1 LHWIDQSVIIF
12 ILLSFSIYGIWQVK
26 NNQTSKDY
34 FLAGNNLP
42 WPVAMFSIVATE
54 TSVLT
59 FISVPGLAYREDWFF
74 LQLAF
79 GYIIGRILVS
89 IFLLPQYF
97 QAGVVSIYEVI
108 GFRFGEIFQK
118 IASLIFLITRVLA
131 DGVRFLA
138 TAVIVQVI
146 TGWPLFMAVMIIGA
160 VTLIYTLSGGIK
172 TVIWIDSIQFILYLF
187 GGLISIIIAINYL
200 EIPLFEIISNLSSS
214 DKLRIFTV
222 QGNLF
227 YDPYFFISAI
237 FGGIFLSFSSHGI
250 DHMMVQRVLS
260 TKNIKSAKKAMIG
273 SGIIVFLQFTI
284 FLFAGSLIY
293 LVTNNMDIQKDRE
306 FTYFIANFLPTG
318 IKGLLLAGVLSAAMS
333 TLSSSV
339 NSLASSTITDWFK
352 KKQSIKTSRLVS
364 LVWGATL
371 ILIALVFN
379 ESNTAIIVVGLEI
392 ASFTYGALLGLF
404 LLSKM
409 KRNFLSI
416 SLIYGLLSSII
427 IVFILKYL
435 GFAWTT
441 FIGVAATSNILIT
454 LLFDNAYLIDQQRE
468 KIIEKDQKDLFLTN
482 IEKGFE
488 NILKSPF

>member
-1 LHWIDQSVIIF
+1 MHWIDQLVILF
-12 ILLSFSIYGIWQVK
+12 FLLSFSIYGIWQAK
-26 NNQTSKDY
+26 SNRSSGDY
-34 FLAGNNLP
+34 FLAGKNLP
-42 WPVAMFSIVATE
+42 WPVAMLSIVATE

-59 FISVPGLAYREDWFF
+59 FISIPGLAYRGDWFF
-74 LQLAF
+74 LQLGF

-97 QAGVVSIYEVI
+97 QAGIVSIYEVI
-108 GFRFGEIFQK
+108 GQRFGEVFQK

-146 TGWPLFMAVMIIGA
+146 TGWSLFFAVMIIGV

-187 GGLISIIIAINYL
+187 GGLASIAIAINYL
-200 EIPLFEIISNLSSS
+200 ELPFFDIITNLSSLN
-214 DKLRIFTV
+214 KLRIFTLE
-222 QGNLF
+222 GNVL
-227 YDPYFFISAI
+227 YDPYFFLSAI
-237 FGGIFLSFSSHGI
+237 IGGIFLSFSSHGI

-260 TKNIKSAKKAMIG
+260 TRNIESAKKAMIG
-273 SGIIVFLQFTI
+273 SGIIVLFQFTI

-306 FTYFIANFLPTG
+306 FTYFIVNFLPIG
-318 IKGLLLAGVLSAAMS
+318 VKGLLLAGVLSAAMS

-339 NSLASSTITDWFK
+339 NSLASSTITDWFRN
-352 KKQSIKTSRLVS
+352 KQSIKTSRLVS
-364 LVWGATL
+364 LVWGAIL
-371 ILIALVFN
+371 IMIALVFN
-379 ESNTAIIVVGLEI
+379 ESNTAIIVVGLQI

-409 KRNFLSI
+409 KRDFSSI
-416 SLIYGLLSSII
+416 SLISGLLSSLL
-427 IVFILKYL
+427 IVFLLKYC

-441 FIGVAATSNILIT
+441 FIGAAVILNIAIT
-454 LLFDNAYLIDQQRE
+454 LLTDS
-468 KIIEKDQKDLFLTN
+468 IIKFIYN
-482 IEKGFE
+482 S
-488 NILKSPF
+488 NR

>member
-1 LHWIDQSVIIF
+1 MHWIDQSVIIF
-12 ILLSFSIYGIWQVK
+12 FLLSFSIYGIWQAK

-34 FLAGNNLP
+34 FLAGKNLP

-59 FISVPGLAYREDWFF
+59 FISVPGLAYRGDWFF

-79 GYIIGRILVS
+79 GYMIGRVLVS

-97 QAGVVSIYEVI
+97 KAGVVSIYEVI
-108 GFRFGEIFQK
+108 GFRFGELFQK

-146 TGWPLFMAVMIIGA
+146 TGWPLFMAVLVIGA

-172 TVIWIDSIQFILYLF
+172 TVIWIDSVQFILYLL
-187 GGLISIIIAINYL
+187 GGLISVVIALNYL
-200 EIPLFEIISNLSSS
+200 DIPLFEIISNLSSS
-214 DKLRIFTV
+214 NKLKIFTV
-222 QGNLF
+222 EGNLF
-227 YDPYFFISAI
+227 FDPYFFLSAI
-237 FGGIFLSFSSHGI
+237 IGGIFLSFSSHGI

-293 LVTNNMDIQKDRE
+293 LVTNNMD
-306 FTYFIANFLPTG
+306 FLPTG
-318 IKGLLLAGVLSAAMS
+318 VKGLLLAGVLSAAMS

-352 KKQSIKTSRLVS
+352 KKQSIKTSRIVS
-364 LVWGATL
+364 MAWGTIL

-404 LLSKM
+404 ILSKM
-409 KRNFLSI
+409 KRNFLPI
-416 SLIYGLLSSII
+416 SLIGGLLSSLI
-427 IVFILKYL
+427 IVFGLKYM
-435 GFAWTT
+435 GFAWTV
-441 FIGVAATSNILIT
+441 FIGIAASSNIFVAL
-454 LLFDNAYLIDQQRE
+454 LIDKFC
-468 KIIEKDQKDLFLTN
+468 KIFYSK
-482 IEKGFE
+482 
-488 NILKSPF
+488 

>member
-1 LHWIDQSVIIF
+1 MHWIDQSVIIF
-12 ILLSFSIYGIWQVK
+12 FLLSFSIYGIWQAK

-34 FLAGNNLP
+34 FLAGKNLP

-59 FISVPGLAYREDWFF
+59 FISVPGLAYRGDWFF

-79 GYIIGRILVS
+79 GYMIGRILVS
-89 IFLLPQYF
+89 VFLLPQYF
-97 QAGVVSIYEVI
+97 EAGVVSIYEVI
-108 GFRFGEIFQK
+108 GFRFGELFQK

-146 TGWPLFMAVMIIGA
+146 TGWPLFIAVLVIGA

-172 TVIWIDSIQFILYLF
+172 TVIWIDSIQFILYLL
-187 GGLISIIIAINYL
+187 GGLISVAIALNYL

-214 DKLRIFTV
+214 NKLKIFTFE
-222 QGNLF
+222 GNLF
-227 YDPYFFISAI
+227 YDPYFFLSAI
-237 FGGIFLSFSSHGI
+237 IGGIFLSFSSHGI

-306 FTYFIANFLPTG
+306 FTYFIVNFLPTG
-318 IKGLLLAGVLSAAMS
+318 VKGLLLAGVLSAAMS

-352 KKQSIKTSRLVS
+352 KKQSIKTSRIVS
-364 LVWGATL
+364 MAWGAIL

-404 LLSKM
+404 MLSKM
-409 KRNFLSI
+409 KRNFLPI
-416 SLIYGLLSSII
+416 SLIGGLLSSLI
-427 IVFILKYL
+427 IVFGLKYM
-435 GFAWTT
+435 GFAGTV
-441 FIGVAATSNILIT
+441 FIGIAASSNIFVAL
-454 LLFDNAYLIDQQRE
+454 LIDKFC
-468 KIIEKDQKDLFLTN
+468 KIFYSK
-482 IEKGFE
+482 
-488 NILKSPF
+488 

>member
-1 LHWIDQSVIIF
+1 MHWIDQSVIIF
-12 ILLSFSIYGIWQVK
+12 FLLSFSIYGIWQAK

-34 FLAGNNLP
+34 FLAGKNLP

-59 FISVPGLAYREDWFF
+59 FISVPGLAYRGDWFF

-79 GYIIGRILVS
+79 GYMIGRILVS
-89 IFLLPQYF
+89 VFLLPQYF
-97 QAGVVSIYEVI
+97 EAGVVSIYEVI
-108 GFRFGEIFQK
+108 GFRFGELFQK

-146 TGWPLFMAVMIIGA
+146 TGWPLFIAVLVIGA

-172 TVIWIDSIQFILYLF
+172 TVIWIDSVQFILYLL
-187 GGLISIIIAINYL
+187 GGLISVVIALNYL

-214 DKLRIFTV
+214 NKLKIFTV
-222 QGNLF
+222 EGNLF
-227 YDPYFFISAI
+227 FDPYFFLSAI
-237 FGGIFLSFSSHGI
+237 IGGIFLSFSSHGI

-306 FTYFIANFLPTG
+306 FTYFIVNFLPIG
-318 IKGLLLAGVLSAAMS
+318 VKGLLLAGVLSAAMS

-352 KKQSIKTSRLVS
+352 KKQSIKTSRIVS
-364 LVWGATL
+364 MAWGTIL

-404 LLSKM
+404 MLSKM
-409 KRNFLSI
+409 KRNFLPI
-416 SLIYGLLSSII
+416 SLIGGLLSSLI
-427 IVFILKYL
+427 IVFGLKYM
-435 GFAWTT
+435 GFAWTV
-441 FIGVAATSNILIT
+441 FIGIAASSNIFVAL
-454 LLFDNAYLIDQQRE
+454 LIDKFC
-468 KIIEKDQKDLFLTN
+468 KIFYSK
-482 IEKGFE
+482 
-488 NILKSPF
+488 